1 MLTDNF
7 LPLVAKTFKTI
18 WQFGFRA
25 QPIINYYLDNLRREI
40 FRLASDMKRGLEHQ
54 VPGTD
59 VTAAELDEEGGDD
72 GAGERRQAVVIQE
85 GVAPQG

>member
-1 MLTDNF
+1 
-7 LPLVAKTFKTI
+7 
-18 WQFGFRA
+18 
-25 QPIINYYLDNLRREI
+25 
-40 FRLASDMKRGLEHQ
+40 MKRGLEHQ

-72 GAGERRQAVVIQE
+72 GAGERRQAVVVQE